1 MKKYLLFVILSLL
14 CFDTAFS
21 QDSTQ
26 TKKEEEWKMRTYYMV
41 FLKSNPNHGIT
52 DKEKLTEIQKGHL
65 DNIGRLFEEGKL
77 VLAGPFLDKQ
87 DVRGIFILKVD
98 SEEEAKALVD
108 TDPAVIA
115 GTLTMEIRPWY
126 GPNTIIIKNE

>member
-1 MKKYLLFVILSLL
+1 MIKYLLLVILSLM
-14 CFDTAFS
+14 FFNTAFS
-21 QDSTQ
+21 QDST
-26 TKKEEEWKMRTYYMV
+26 KSGEVEWKMRIYYMV

-52 DKEKLTEIQKGHL
+52 DKAKLTEIQKGHL
-65 DNIGRLFEEGKL
+65 DNIGKLFEEGKL

>member
-1 MKKYLLFVILSLL
+1 MKKYLLLL
-14 CFDTAFS
+14 LFSFLFSTPVFS
-21 QDSTQ
+21 QDSIQ
-26 TKKEEEWKMRTYYMV
+26 TNKDEEWKMRTYYMV
-41 FLKSNPNHGIT
+41 FLKYNSDHGIT
-52 DKEKLTEIQKGHL
+52 DKEKLAEIQKGHM
-65 DNIGRLFEEGKL
+65 DNIGKLFEEGKL

>member
-1 MKKYLLFVILSLL
+1 MKKYLLLAILSLL
-14 CFDTAFS
+14 FFNTAFS

-26 TKKEEEWKMRTYYMV
+26 AKKEEEWKMRTYYMV

-52 DKEKLTEIQKGHL
+52 DKEKLTEIQTGHL
-65 DNIGRLFEEGKL
+65 ANIGKLFEEGKL

>member
-1 MKKYLLFVILSLL
+1 MKKYFFLAILSIL
-14 CFDTAFS
+14 FFNTAFS

-52 DKEKLTEIQKGHL
+52 DKEKLTEIQAGHL
-65 DNIGRLFEEGKL
+65 ANIGKLFEEGKL

>member
-1 MKKYLLFVILSLL
+1 MQKYILLVLLFFVFSG
-14 CFDTAFS
+14 TGFS
-21 QDSTQ
+21 QDSTG
-26 TKKEEEWKMRTYYMV
+26 TNKEEEWKMRTYYMV
-41 FLKSNPNHGIT
+41 FLKANPNHGIT
-52 DKEKLTEIQKGHL
+52 DSEQLKEIQKGHM
-65 DNIGRLFEEGKL
+65 DNIGKLFEEGKL